1 MTSSSPT
8 PSAPAAAPSERPAAV
23 GPDAGAAATPGSSA
37 PERPSSAAPPR
48 PSGDVG
54 TASQASAAASGPAA
68 TPAATPVAE
77 PAAPAD
83 DWRRRLARWWAEF
96 SLQTKLLAVATL
108 VVSLLMTGITFFA
121 LNGIQQDARM
131 SDTRYA
137 RDLGL
142 LLSANVTPLVA
153 QGNDRELA
161 AVAERFW
168 RSSRSL
174 RYIVF
179 ADADGVIYLGIPM
192 GNGSTGGPGEELLSR
207 RLELPVELQRR
218 PDNPLVRQHLTPDG
232 QVTDVFVPIL
242 VDDRYLGVVALG
254 INPNETLLASAALSR
269 EVTVAVFISIWVLVI
284 LGSVFNA
291 LTITRPV
298 KELLRGVRAIA
309 GGDFAAR
316 IALPVG
322 GELGELLQGFN
333 TMASQLEAYKAANIE
348 ELRAEQGKQQSLI
361 ATMADGAVLLDEEG
375 RLVLAN
381 PTARRLFRWEGRK
394 LEGSDLEEELPD
406 RLAME
411 LHGPLSSLVASDR
424 DSADVR
430 VSLGEPARTL
440 RIVLQSVRD
449 ASGESLKGIAMTIQ
463 DLTREVELNAAQSRF
478 ISNVSHELRTP
489 LFNIKS
495 YVETLHDLGDQLSE
509 EETREFL
516 GIANAE
522 TDRLTRL
529 VNDVLDLSRLESDR
543 VWQLEP
549 LEVVPAIE
557 QTLRTYRLNAEDR
570 GVALVL
576 EADPALPR
584 VLGNWDLL
592 LQVFDNLVGNA
603 LKFTKSGGAL
613 MLRVYPWP
621 DSCRLEPG
629 TAPGDSPTCALTS
642 PLPRLRIEIADTGC
656 GISAADQERIFE
668 RFFRVENAVHTE
680 AGTGLGL
687 SIVRGILEKHGT
699 RVKMASEP
707 GVGTTF
713 WFDLP
718 LEQSDADELKLQAE
732 RRSYD
737 RDGMK
742 A

>member
-1 MTSSSPT
+1 VTDT
-8 PSAPAAAPSERPAAV
+8 PSPSPSALPLPGAAAT
-23 GPDAGAAATPGSSA
+23 AGAAA
-37 PERPSSAAPPR
+37 
-48 PSGDVG
+48 
-54 TASQASAAASGPAA
+54 
-68 TPAATPVAE
+68 
-77 PAAPAD
+77 AD
-83 DWRRRLARWWAEF
+83 WQRLLARWWAEF

-121 LNGIQQDARM
+121 LNSIQQDARM

-207 RLELPVELQRR
+207 RLELPADLQRR
-218 PDNPLVRQHLTPDG
+218 PDNPLIRQHLTPDG
-232 QVTDVFVPIL
+232 QVTDVFVPM
-242 VDDRYLGVVALG
+242 VADDRYLGVVALG
-254 INPNETLLASAALSR
+254 INPNETLLASAALTR

-298 KELLRGVRAIA
+298 KELLRGVRSIA

-316 IALPVG
+316 IALPEG
-322 GELGELLQGFN
+322 GELGELLEGFN
-333 TMASQLEAYKAANIE
+333 TMASQLEVYEAANIE

-375 RLVLAN
+375 RIVLAN
-381 PTARRLFRWEGRK
+381 PTARRLFRWEGRQ
-394 LEGSDLEEELPD
+394 LEGSDLEDELPD

-411 LHGPLSSLVASDR
+411 LHSPLSSLVCSDK
-424 DSADVR
+424 DSTDVR
-430 VSLGEPARTL
+430 CSVGEPARTL

-449 ASGESLKGIAMTIQ
+449 ASGETLKGIAMTIQ

-495 YVETLHDLGDQLSE
+495 YVETLHDLGDQLTE
-509 EETREFL
+509 QEKQEFL

-549 LEVVPAIE
+549 LEVAPAIE

-570 GVALVL
+570 GVTLAL
-576 EADPALPR
+576 EADPTLPQ

-603 LKFTKSGGAL
+603 LKFTKPGG
-613 MLRVYPWP
+613 MVRLRAYPWP

-629 TAPGDSPTCALTS
+629 TAPGDNPTCALTS

-656 GISAADQERIFE
+656 GISPSDQERIFE
-668 RFFRVENAVHTE
+668 RFYRVENAVHTE

-687 SIVRGILEKHGT
+687 SIVRGILDKHGT
-699 RVKMASEP
+699 QARMASEA

-718 LEQSDADELKLQAE
+718 LEQSDGDELQVLSE
-732 RRSYD
+732 RRTYEREGIS
-737 RDGMK
+737 R
-742 A
+742 

>member
-1 MTSSSPT
+1 MLPSSPT
-8 PSAPAAAPSERPAAV
+8 TMADPGGPAAA
-23 GPDAGAAATPGSSA
+23 GAELSGENSA
-37 PERPSSAAPPR
+37 QSLSWP
-48 PSGDVG
+48 
-54 TASQASAAASGPAA
+54 ASAAAATAA
-68 TPAATPVAE
+68 ANSTPAWLEA
-77 PAAPAD
+77 
-83 DWRRRLARWWAEF
+83 LARWWAEF

-108 VVSLLMTGITFFA
+108 VVSLLMTGITFFS
-121 LNGIQQDARM
+121 LNSIQQDARI

-153 QGNDRELA
+153 QGDDRELA

-168 RSSRSL
+168 QSSRSL

-192 GNGSTGGPGEELLSR
+192 GNGGEGTPPAGEQLLSR
-207 RLELPVELQRR
+207 RLELPADLQRR
-218 PDNPLVRQHLTPDG
+218 PDNPLIRQHLTPDG
-232 QVTDVFVPIL
+232 QVTDVFVPM
-242 VDDRYLGVVALG
+242 VSGDRYLGVVALG
-254 INPNETLLASAALSR
+254 INPNETLLVSSALTR
-269 EVTVAVFISIWVLVI
+269 EVTVAVFVSIWVLVI
-284 LGSVFNA
+284 LGSVINA
-291 LTITRPV
+291 LTIIRPV
-298 KELLRGVRAIA
+298 KELLRGVRSIA
-309 GGDFAAR
+309 GGNFNTR

-322 GELGELLQGFN
+322 GELGELLEGFN
-333 TMASQLEAYKAANIE
+333 TMASQLEVYKAANIE
-348 ELRAEQGKQQSLI
+348 ELRAEQVKQQSLI
-361 ATMADGAVLLDEEG
+361 ATMADGAVLLDAEG
-375 RLVLAN
+375 RIVLVN
-381 PTARRLFRWEGRK
+381 PTARRLFRWEARN
-394 LEGSDLEEELPD
+394 LEGNEVIGVLPD

-411 LHGPLSSLVASDR
+411 LAGALQNLISSEREST
-424 DSADVR
+424 DVR
-430 VSLGEPARTL
+430 CSFGEPPRTL

-449 ASGESLKGIAMTIQ
+449 ASGEVLKGIAMTIQ

-495 YVETLHDLGDQLSE
+495 YVETLHDYNDQLSDE
-509 EETREFL
+509 QKQEFL

-543 VWQLEP
+543 VWELEP
-549 LEVVPAIE
+549 FEVGPAIE
-557 QTLRTYRLNAEDR
+557 QTLRTYRLNAGEK
-570 GVALVL
+570 GVDLGFD
-576 EADPALPR
+576 ADPQLPR

-603 LKFTKSGGAL
+603 LKFTPPGGAL
-613 MLRVYPWP
+613 RLRAYPWP
-621 DSCRLEPG
+621 DQCVLDPDSR
-629 TAPGDSPTCALTS
+629 PGDNPNCALTS
-642 PLPRLRIEIADTGC
+642 PLPRLRIEIADSGC
-656 GISAADQERIFE
+656 GIAAADQERIFE

-699 RVKMASEP
+699 QVRMASES

-718 LEQSDADELKLQAE
+718 LEHSDSDELALQAE
-732 RRSYD
+732 RRGYD
-737 RDGMK
+737 RAREGELQ
-742 A
+742 ALRG